1 MLAIEPRV
9 GTVLPCRITILE
21 QEDGTVLLV
30 APNLKVVSR
39 WFNNDNLVRLWAAMN
54 EGLTSIMEEASL

>member
-1 MLAIEPRV
+1 
-9 GTVLPCRITILE
+9 LPCRITILE
-21 QEDGTVLLV
+21 QEDGSVLLV

-54 EGLTSIMEEASL
+54 EGLNSIMEEASL